1 MTVDIQKSL
10 LGYIYTLLTADATL
24 MTACGGTVRLYP
36 VWAEPDAVFPYLVD
50 RIDFTGWVN
59 EYSPIRNGKYL
70 IDLWSYSPNADSILA
85 IRKEVNRLLN
95 GLKFTTAEVDVARLW
110 LQTDGFVPE
119 STQGIWH
126 YTMQFNIW
134 VLNGDEDR
142 QPLHDDF

>member
-1 MTVDIQKSL
+1 
-10 LGYIYTLLTADATL
+10 
-24 MTACGGTVRLYP
+24 
-36 VWAEPDAVFPYLVD
+36 VD

-70 IDLWSYSPNADSILA
+70 VDLWSYSPNADSILA
-85 IRKEVNRLLN
+85 IRKEICRLLN
-95 GLKFTTAEVDVARLW
+95 GLKFATAEVDNARLW

-126 YTMQFNIW
+126 YTLQFNIW